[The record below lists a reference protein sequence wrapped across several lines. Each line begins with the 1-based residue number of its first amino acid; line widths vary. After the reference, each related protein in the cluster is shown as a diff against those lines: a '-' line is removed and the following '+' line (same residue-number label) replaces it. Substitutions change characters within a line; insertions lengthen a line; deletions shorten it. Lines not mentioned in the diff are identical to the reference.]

1 MRSESPLPE
10 DLSFALAV
18 VLTPP
23 LIVRQTLKLLKSP
36 WHGRTHWI
44 DLLMPGLVGMVLS
57 FLSGLVA
64 LRLLSAVLEGGRW
77 AYFGVYCLVFAAVV
91 FLAAGWGL

>member
-1 MRSESPLPE
+1 
-10 DLSFALAV
+10 
-18 VLTPP
+18 
-23 LIVRQTLKLLKSP
+23 
-36 WHGRTHWI
+36 
-44 DLLMPGLVGMVLS
+44 MPGLVGMVLS

-77 AYFGVYCLVFAAVV
+77 AYFGAYCLVFAAVV